1 MVLSLQ
7 SCSLVGMGKLWI
19 TKIVFACYG
28 FMAK

>member
-7 SCSLVGMGKLWI
+7 SCSPVGMGKLWI